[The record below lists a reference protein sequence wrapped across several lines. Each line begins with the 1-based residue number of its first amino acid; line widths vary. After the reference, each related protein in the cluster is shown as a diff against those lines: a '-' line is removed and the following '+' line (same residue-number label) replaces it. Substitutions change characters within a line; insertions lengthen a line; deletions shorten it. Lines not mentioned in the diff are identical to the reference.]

1 MDKGLSMNLGVILA
15 VTVAF
20 VAVGGSGVA
29 MVALAAAVTVFLWV
43 GRRIEILPK
52 AGLLA
57 IVALVPL
64 GYLGTMVS
72 FGMLNSFTKLVFIP
86 AFAVLFGEWALC
98 RRPLVL
104 GGRQGLWVMGF
115 GATFLLSY
123 LASAHTVHSALFLSR
138 LVGMLL
144 LFVLTANVMRSDH
157 DLALLLAVMAVAC
170 GLSAAGSVF
179 MPVMAAPNPVMNN
192 GAVVRMTGW
201 SANDAPTFGS
211 DLLISLLTCLYFA
224 IVTRRRWLRV
234 VLAAAVVGFLIGIV
248 YTYARGVS
256 LVMVLS
262 AGYLL
267 FRLRRRL
274 SWTGVA
280 VAGAAVLCLAPFLP
294 EAYWDRM
301 GTALTQ
307 FSSDATIG
315 RRLDTWRIGWK
326 LFEQSPL
333 LGFGPGNFIVQYM
346 SPEFR
351 FDRAGVPSVCFNLF
365 LSVAT
370 QAGLMGLVAL
380 GGVLLLAFRNLRRL
394 SDSFGTEESLLK
406 HIAEL
411 LNIALVTL
419 LMMSL
424 FEPTD
429 FQKTLWIVLG
439 AIVAAAHIRRQQT
452 DGVHVP

>member
-1 MDKGLSMNLGVILA
+1 MEKGLSVNLGVTLA
-15 VTVAF
+15 VAAVLVA
-20 VAVGGSGVA
+20 ASGSGA
-29 MVALAAAVTVFLWV
+29 ALLGLAAVAAVALWV
-43 GRRIEILPK
+43 GRRLETLPK

-57 IVALVPL
+57 IVALAPL
-64 GYLGTMVS
+64 GYLGAQVS
-72 FGMLNSFTKLVFIP
+72 FGVLNSFTKLVFLP
-86 AFAVLFGEWALC
+86 AFAVLVGEWALC
-98 RRPLVL
+98 RRPLAL
-104 GGRQGLWVMGF
+104 GGGQGVWALGF
-115 GATFLLSY
+115 GACFLMSY
-123 LASAHTVHSALFLSR
+123 LANTHTIHSTWFLSR
-138 LVGMLL
+138 LVSMLL
-144 LFVLTANVMRSDH
+144 LFVLTANVMRSDR
-157 DLALLLAVMAVAC
+157 DLALLLAVMVIACGFSAVA
-170 GLSAAGSVF
+170 SVA

-192 GAVVRMTGW
+192 GTVVRMTGW

-224 IVTRRRWLRV
+224 IVTRRWWLRAL
-234 VLAAAVVGFLIGIV
+234 LAAAAGFLIGIV

-280 VAGAAVLCLAPFLP
+280 VAVAAVLCLAPFLP

-394 SDSFGTEESLLK
+394 SDSFGTEEPLLQ
-406 HIAEL
+406 HITEL

-439 AIVAAAHIRRQQT
+439 AIVAAAHIRRQQQG
-452 DGVHVP
+452 DGVPVS